1 MRVRFQQQSEHSE
14 CGLACV
20 TMLIDYFVKRI
31 NLSSLRKRY
40 GVPNGGYNLEQMHT
54 ILEEYGLVSKA
65 AKIDVELIHDLPLP
79 FICYWKDKHF
89 IIIEKITKNSILI
102 IDPASGKQKISYEI
116 FKENFS
122 QIALYITNGSRRKL
136 ELPKINPILKSILV
150 NNKKVLLK
158 TFLITLAMQCI
169 SVVVP
174 YIIQLIID
182 ENKVIFSYGIMPLVL
197 LVLVIWASYYLVSMI
212 KTRITVNFQ
221 TAFDEDFLSKTIKQ
235 LLDLPYSYFV
245 NRSKGELVYRIN
257 SNTYIREVLLEQIS
271 GLIIN
276 IMFFFLY
283 LVVMF
288 LYSKSLCIV
297 TLSIAF
303 VLCLFSYISS
313 RINQKISQ
321 NEMIVLT
328 KSQNMINELVNN
340 IFTIKSTNAQA
351 CLYNKWKKNFDEQIF
366 LEKKRAKYMSV
377 IANIPFSLEV
387 FYPLIVFILGYFLI
401 LQQKMTLGSVIAFS
415 SIGVSFLSP
424 MLSIMNSY
432 GQLLMLKIYIDRL
445 LDILETPTEL
455 IITGRENVSNYQG
468 RITMKNISYRY
479 SYFSDKVLN
488 NVSLDIRPNE
498 KIAIVGETG
507 SGKST
512 LLKIA
517 STLYQAT
524 EGEIF
529 FDGNNLEKLNIQRFR
544 EDIGVVLQE
553 NVLFSGTIRENISM
567 GRSYSTKEI
576 WKCIKE
582 TGLKELVESFPLGLE
597 TNISESGQN
606 LSGGQRQKISIARAI
621 ISNPKVLFLDE
632 PTSALDNESEKNI
645 MECLLNMHTTLV
657 VVAHRLS
664 MIEEFDRIIVM
675 RHGRIIESGTHEE
688 LLSQKKYYYELYH
701 KK

>member
-20 TMLIDYFVKRI
+20 TMLIDFYKKRS
-31 NLSSLRKRY
+31 NLSSLRKKY

-54 ILEEYGLVSKA
+54 IFEEYGLESKA
-65 AKIDVELIHDLPLP
+65 VKIDAESIQALPLP
-79 FICYWKDKHF
+79 FICYWKARHF
-89 IIIEKITKNSILI
+89 IIVEKITKNNILI
-102 IDPASGKQKISYEI
+102 VDPASGKQKVSYEV

-122 QIALYITNGSRRKL
+122 QIVLYITNDSRRKI
-136 ELPKINPILKSILV
+136 ELPKINPILKKIV
-150 NNKKVLLK
+150 MNNKKVLLK
-158 TFLITLAMQCI
+158 TFFITLVMQCI
-169 SVVVP
+169 SIIVP

-182 ENKVIFSYGIMPLVL
+182 ENEVIFSYGITPLVL
-197 LVLVIWASYYLVSMI
+197 LIVAIWASYYLVSLL

-221 TAFDEDFLSKTIKQ
+221 TSFDKDFLSSTIKQ

-271 GLIIN
+271 GLIIS

-283 LVVMF
+283 LVIMF
-288 LYSKSLCIV
+288 LYNKSLCII
-297 TLSIAF
+297 TLLIAI

-321 NEMIVLT
+321 NEMTVLT

-340 IFTIKSTNAQA
+340 IFTIKSTNAQT
-351 CLYNKWKKNFDEQIF
+351 CLYEKWKKNFDEQIL

-377 IANIPFSLEV
+377 LSNIPFSLQV
-387 FYPLIVFILGYFLI
+387 FYPLMVFILGYFLI
-401 LQQKMTLGSVIAFS
+401 KQQKMTLGSVIAFS
-415 SIGVSFLSP
+415 SIGASFLSP

-432 GQLLMLKIYIDRL
+432 GQLLMVKIYIDRL
-445 LDILETPTEL
+445 LDILETPGEL
-455 IITGRENVSNYQG
+455 TMGEKNISNYRG
-468 RITMKNISYRY
+468 GITMKNISYRY

-488 NVSLDIRPNE
+488 NISLDIRANE

-517 STLYQAT
+517 ATLYQPT
-524 EGEIF
+524 EGKLL
-529 FDGNNLEKLNIQRFR
+529 FDGNDLETLDIRKFR

-553 NVLFSGTIRENISM
+553 NVLFSGTFKENIVM

-576 WKCIKE
+576 WKCISD
-582 TGLKELVESFPLGLE
+582 TGLQELVESFPLGLE
-597 TNISESGQN
+597 TNISENGQN

-621 ISNPKVLFLDE
+621 ISHPKVLFLDE

-645 MECLLNMHTTLV
+645 MEYLLNMHSTLV
-657 VVAHRLS
+657 VVAHRLC

-675 RHGRIIESGTHEE
+675 KHGRIIESGTHKE
-688 LLSQKKYYYELYH
+688 LLCQKKYYYELYH
-701 KK
+701 KQ

>member
-1 MRVRFQQQSEHSE
+1 
-14 CGLACV
+14 
-20 TMLIDYFVKRI
+20 
-31 NLSSLRKRY
+31 
-40 GVPNGGYNLEQMHT
+40 
-54 ILEEYGLVSKA
+54 
-65 AKIDVELIHDLPLP
+65 
-79 FICYWKDKHF
+79 
-89 IIIEKITKNSILI
+89 
-102 IDPASGKQKISYEI
+102 
-116 FKENFS
+116 
-122 QIALYITNGSRRKL
+122 
-136 ELPKINPILKSILV
+136 
-150 NNKKVLLK
+150 
-158 TFLITLAMQCI
+158 
-169 SVVVP
+169 
-174 YIIQLIID
+174 
-182 ENKVIFSYGIMPLVL
+182 
-197 LVLVIWASYYLVSMI
+197 
-212 KTRITVNFQ
+212 
-221 TAFDEDFLSKTIKQ
+221 
-235 LLDLPYSYFV
+235 
-245 NRSKGELVYRIN
+245 
-257 SNTYIREVLLEQIS
+257 
-271 GLIIN
+271 
-276 IMFFFLY
+276 
-283 LVVMF
+283 
-288 LYSKSLCIV
+288 
-297 TLSIAF
+297 
-303 VLCLFSYISS
+303 
-313 RINQKISQ
+313 
-321 NEMIVLT
+321 
-328 KSQNMINELVNN
+328 
-340 IFTIKSTNAQA
+340 
-351 CLYNKWKKNFDEQIF
+351 
-366 LEKKRAKYMSV
+366 
-377 IANIPFSLEV
+377 
-387 FYPLIVFILGYFLI
+387 
-401 LQQKMTLGSVIAFS
+401 
-415 SIGVSFLSP
+415 
-424 MLSIMNSY
+424 MNSY